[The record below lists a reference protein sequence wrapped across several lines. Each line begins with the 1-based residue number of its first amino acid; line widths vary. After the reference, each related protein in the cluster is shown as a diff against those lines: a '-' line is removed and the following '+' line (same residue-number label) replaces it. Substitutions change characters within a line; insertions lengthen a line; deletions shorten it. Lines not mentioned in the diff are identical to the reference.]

1 MTLEAWAFPTAN
13 GGWRTV
19 MIKERPGNLVYALY
33 ANSDVN
39 RPQVYGFTSSEAF
52 TQGTAQIANNA
63 WTHLAATYDGS
74 TLRLYVNGVAV
85 GSKAM
90 TGSLIKST
98 GGLRIGGNTVWGE
111 WFKGRLDDVR
121 VYNRSLSA
129 SEIQTD
135 MGRAVT

>member
-1 MTLEAWAFPTAN
+1 
-13 GGWRTV
+13 
-19 MIKERPGNLVYALY
+19 
-33 ANSDVN
+33 
-39 RPQVYGFTSSEAF
+39 
-52 TQGTAQIANNA
+52 
-63 WTHLAATYDGS
+63 
-74 TLRLYVNGVAV
+74 
-85 GSKAM
+85 M